1 MGLGPFVR
9 QTLAESL
16 LHVHAFLGVA
26 AVTALTVAAAI
37 AERSRAADARDEFL
51 AMASHE
57 LRTPLTALLV
67 HIQAELRSL
76 RRGGPVRERDE
87 AVRHVESTQR
97 LALRLGKLIA
107 ELLEVS
113 RIVWGRFH
121 PEREDGDLPALLQ
134 ESLAPQAEQLPQARR
149 SAH

>member
-16 LHVHAFLGVA
+16 LHVQTFLGVA

-37 AERSRAADARDEFL
+37 AERSRAVDARDEFL

-76 RRGGPVRERDE
+76 RRAGPVRERDE
-87 AVRHVESTQR
+87 TLRHVESTQR
-97 LALRLGKLIA
+97 LALRLPKLIGQP
-107 ELLEVS
+107 VGGS
-113 RIVWGRFH
+113 RIVWGPVQ
-121 PEREDGDLPALLQ
+121 PELQ
-134 ESLAPQAEQLPQARR
+134 D
-149 SAH
+149 